1 MATTKPV
8 WSTEQTGFSNTIS
21 QGGNGDTDID
31 LDTNGWDAV
40 SGVITVALS
49 SASSVTVELY
59 RSTDGGTSFS
69 DDQSLAGGFQIDA
82 DGEYPLPDILIES
95 FVRVRVVNNDGS
107 NPTGTITI
115 TYQGRQWDT
124 Q

>member
-1 MATTKPV
+1 MTTTKPV
-8 WSTEQTGFSNTIS
+8 WSAEQTGFNNTILAS
-21 QGGNGDTDID
+21 GNGDTDID

-40 SGVITVALS
+40 SGIISVALS

-59 RSTDGGTSFS
+59 RSTDSGTSFS

-82 DGEYPLPDILIES
+82 DGKYPLPDILMEA
-95 FVRVRVVNNDGS
+95 FVRLRVINNDGS

-115 TYQGRQWDT
+115 TYHGRQWDT